1 MKCLVLHPLTAHYSG
16 MSKKKQPKFAE
27 NLTFAH
33 LFQPELND
41 VLEGRFPL
49 KGKWAND
56 FFKNDNPVIL
66 ELGCG
71 KGEYMIGLGAENADK
86 NYIGVDIKGARL
98 WRGSKTVKE
107 KGMTNVAFIRTK
119 IDFIEGFFG
128 EKEVDEIWLTFS
140 DPQPTKPRKRLSSK
154 LFVDRY
160 LKFLKPGGTI
170 HLKTDSRLL
179 FNYTLEQVEEHG
191 YKVGT
196 FTFDLYNEL
205 NRFPEEFRNTLQIKT
220 FYEKMWLEKGF
231 PINYL
236 SFTVP
241 SK

>member
-1 MKCLVLHPLTAHYSG
+1 

-27 NLTFAH
+27 NLTFPH

-49 KGKWAND
+49 KGNWKQG
-56 FFKNDNPVIL
+56 FFKNDNPIVL

-71 KGEYMIGLGAENADK
+71 KGEYTIGLAQSAPDR
-86 NYIGVDIKGARL
+86 NYIGVDLKGARL

-107 KGMTNVAFIRTK
+107 KGLSNVAFIRTK

-128 EKEVDEIWLTFS
+128 ENEVDEIWLTFS
-140 DPQPTKPRKRLSSK
+140 DPQPSKPRKRLSSE
-154 LFVDRY
+154 LFIGRY
-160 LKFLKPGGTI
+160 LKFLKPGGII

-179 FNYTLEQVEEHG
+179 FNYTLEQCEEHG
-191 YKVGT
+191 YQLGT
-196 FTFDLYNEL
+196 HTFNLYSEMD
-205 NRFPEEFRNTLQIKT
+205 RFPEAFRNTLQIRT
-220 FYEKMWLEKGF
+220 FYESMWLEKGF

-236 SFTVP
+236 SFKVGR
-241 SK
+241 